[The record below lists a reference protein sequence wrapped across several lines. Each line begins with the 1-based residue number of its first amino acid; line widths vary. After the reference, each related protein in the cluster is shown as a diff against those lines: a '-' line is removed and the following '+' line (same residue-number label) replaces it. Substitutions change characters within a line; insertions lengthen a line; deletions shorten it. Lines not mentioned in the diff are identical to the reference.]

1 MSYPKT
7 YVATATISPEAV
19 EKFLKAFFGEP
30 VKQPKRMETI
40 SHPALVKVKSGDGIG
55 FDTGDCIAVTNAKNN
70 VGMLLKAN
78 YKESFAP
85 HESLVVAK
93 KGVRSAKELVPGHTY
108 IVYVNDTFAFVKYLG
123 FSMVLV
129 RCQNSCDIMRLE
141 HDLIPP
147 HYELSLSAE
156 K

>member
-7 YVATATISPEAV
+7 YVATATVSPEAV
-19 EKFLKAFFGEP
+19 EKLLKALFGDP
-30 VKQPKRMETI
+30 VKQPKRMGTI
-40 SHPALVKVKSGDGIG
+40 SHPALVQVKSGDGIG

-78 YKESFAP
+78 YEEPFKP

-93 KGVRSAKELVPGHTY
+93 RGVRSAKELVPGHTY
-108 IVYVNDTFAFVKYLG
+108 LVYLDDSFAFVKYLG

-129 RCQNSCDIMRLE
+129 RCQNSCDIIRLE
-141 HDLIPP
+141 HDPIPP
-147 HYELSLSAE
+147 HYELSLPVE

>member
-7 YVATATISPEAV
+7 YVATATVSPEAV
-19 EKFLKAFFGEP
+19 ENFLKALFGDP

-40 SHPALVKVKSGDGIG
+40 WHPDLVKVKSGDGIG
-55 FDTGDCIAVTNAKNN
+55 FDTGDCIAVTNTKNN

-78 YKESFAP
+78 YKEAFEP
-85 HESLVVAK
+85 HESLVVAQR
-93 KGVRSAKELVPGHTY
+93 GIRSAKELVPGHTY
-108 IVYVNDTFAFVKYLG
+108 LVYLDDSFAFVKYLG

-129 RCQNSCDIMRLE
+129 RCQNSCDIMKLE
-141 HDLIPP
+141 HDPIPP
-147 HYELSLSAE
+147 HYELSLPAE